1 MQAGTHVKNG
11 TNEEKPMTKYF
22 LQSSLKE
29 GQIFNVD
36 STFRWVFR
44 QSKNKAP
51 RSRNVF
57 YKVIAKFGWLIKAE
71 RYYPHREPQGRGY
84 YGYEALPVSTLRHD
98 KVLRS
103 RVQE

>member
-44 QSKNKAP
+44 QSKNKLGAYT
-51 RSRNVF
+51 RARKSRDM
-57 YKVIAKFGWLIKAE
+57 
-71 RYYPHREPQGRGY
+71 RG
-84 YGYEALPVSTLRHD
+84 GC
-98 KVLRS
+98 
-103 RVQE
+103 